1 MTDINTEIIIKEK
14 RKNKLGAGRPKI
26 YADGCKNNE
35 KLVKYHQ
42 EYYHKTNKEI
52 ICEFCGKKSTT
63 RTLATHQSSMKCNFI
78 RIKNE
83 MQNEN
88 QNIM

>member
-26 YADGCKNNE
+26 YPDGCKNNE
-35 KLVKYHQ
+35 KITKYHQ

-63 RTLATHQSSMKCNFI
+63 RTDRKSVV
-78 RIKNE
+78 
-83 MQNEN
+83 
-88 QNIM
+88 